1 MTATGTP
8 YKYDSSLGIVSAPLN
23 PSGIIFA
30 LDKYT
35 GKRLWEFNVGAPI
48 GIGGP
53 SIGHG
58 MLFVTTGFPNEI
70 AINKGGDI
78 VAFGLPVENVDTGAK
93 PR

>member
-1 MTATGTP
+1 MG
-8 YKYDSSLGIVSAPLN
+8 APL
-23 PSGIIFA
+23 
-30 LDKYT
+30 
-35 GKRLWEFNVGAPI
+35 

-78 VAFGLPVENVDTGAK
+78 VAFGLPADSQ
-93 PR
+93 